1 MRQQF
6 LLLALLRLCKLGLS
20 LSLLLVCARLFGV
33 SLATDAWVFAS
44 GVVAALGLFV
54 WGPVNEIA
62 RSRFLLQLGRDGFLD
77 AAQAAAQLIRV
88 TALGS
93 VLLAFVLWFCAPW
106 LLSWLYQSSGVEA
119 DRLVLRV
126 FALMLPSIVLSQVL
140 ALGTAFL
147 NCCDMIYEPEW
158 IGVVAA
164 LCSFVCLFALGA
176 DVGIYALVAA
186 HYVGLLVAVF
196 GVLALLWRRR
206 FLAGFLRPASGP
218 AVRDYLLFSLPL
230 YSSYGAGQANV
241 MLEKSLASSMG
252 VGMVSSLNYAS
263 QIKSTLQ
270 AVVSSVLFS
279 LAVPRLSRALSMGA
293 GEHDFTL
300 AWLEVQ
306 RVVALLLLL
315 VLAPVWGGADLI
327 VGVLF
332 DVARVNE
339 AQMALVADLIRWYLV
354 ALVPVSLYLVHG
366 CALLAQQR
374 GRSYAVWGVVSQA
387 LSVLICLFFFD
398 AWGPKVF
405 PLALFVSHGLA
416 AVAMAVTVG
425 SSGLLWRDFFVW
437 MVLLFTS
444 CGTAFIFAQWIALQ
458 VGSGFMALLILCGS
472 YAALLLLCFA
482 GYRLWQ
488 RSRR

>member
-1 MRQQF
+1 
-6 LLLALLRLCKLGLS
+6 
-20 LSLLLVCARLFGV
+20 LFGV

-44 GVVAALGLFV
+44 SVVAALGLFV
-54 WGPVNEIA
+54 WGPVNEIV
-62 RSRFLLQLGRDGFLD
+62 RSRFLLQLGRYGFVE
-77 AAQAAAQLIRV
+77 AAQAAAQLMWV
-88 TALGS
+88 TALVS
-93 VLLAFVLWFCAPW
+93 VFLAFALWFCAPW

-158 IGVVAA
+158 IGVLAA
-164 LCSFVCLFALGA
+164 LSSFVCLFALGA

-186 HYVGLLVAVF
+186 HYVGLLVAVL
-196 GVLALLWRRR
+196 GVLALLWRKH
-206 FLAGFLRPASGP
+206 FLDGFLRPVSGV

-279 LAVPRLSRALSMGA
+279 LAVPRLSRVLALG
-293 GEHDFTL
+293 HTVQDFTL

-327 VGVLF
+327 VAVLF
-332 DVARVNE
+332 DADHVNA
-339 AQMALVADLIRWYLV
+339 AQMSLVADLIRWYLV

-374 GRSYAVWGVVSQA
+374 GGSYAFWGVFSQA
-387 LSVLICLFFFD
+387 LSVLICLSFFD
-398 AWGPKVF
+398 VLGPKVF
-405 PLALFVSHGLA
+405 PVALFVSHGLA
-416 AVAMAVTVG
+416 AVAMAITVG
-425 SSGLLWRDFFVW
+425 SSGLLWRDLCVW
-437 MVLLFTS
+437 LVLLMFS
-444 CGTAFIFAQWIALQ
+444 CGAALIFGQWISVQ
-458 VGSGFMALLILCGS
+458 VGSDLMALLILCVS
-472 YAALLLLCFA
+472 YATILLLCFA
-482 GYRLWQ
+482 GYRFWL
-488 RSRR
+488 RGRR

>member
-20 LSLLLVCARLFGV
+20 LALLLVCARLFGV

-44 GVVAALGLFV
+44 SVVGALGLFV

-62 RSRFLLQLGRDGFLD
+62 RSRFLLQLGRYGLVE
-77 AAQAAAQLIRV
+77 AAQAAAQLMWV
-88 TALGS
+88 TALVS
-93 VLLAFVLWFCAPW
+93 VLLACVLWFCAPW
-106 LLSWLYQSSGVEA
+106 LLSWLYQSTGSEA

-158 IGVVAA
+158 IGVFAA
-164 LCSFVCLFALGA
+164 LSSFVCLFALGS

-186 HYVGLLVAVF
+186 HYVGLLVAVL
-196 GVLALLWRRR
+196 GVLLLLWRKR
-206 FLAGFLRPASGP
+206 FLDGLFQPVSGA
-218 AVRDYLLFSLPL
+218 AVIDYLRFSLPL
-230 YSSYGAGQANV
+230 YASYGAGQANV

-252 VGMVSSLNYAS
+252 IGMVSSLNYAS

-279 LAVPRLSRALSMGA
+279 LAVPKLSRVLAMG
-293 GEHDFTL
+293 GSTHEFTL

-327 VGVLF
+327 VAVLF
-332 DVARVNE
+332 DVAHVNGD
-339 AQMALVADLIRWYLV
+339 QMALVADLIRWYVV

-374 GRSYAVWGVVSQA
+374 GRSYAVWGVASQA

-398 AWGPKVF
+398 VWGPKVF
-405 PLALFVSHGLA
+405 PLALLVSHGLA
-416 AVAMAVTVG
+416 AVAMAATVG
-425 SSGLLWRDFFVW
+425 SSGLLWRDLLVW
-437 MVLLFTS
+437 LVLLFVTCES
-444 CGTAFIFAQWIALQ
+444 ALVFAQWIALQ
-458 VGSGFMALLILCGS
+458 VAPGFVALLMLCFS

-482 GYRLWQ
+482 AYRWWQ